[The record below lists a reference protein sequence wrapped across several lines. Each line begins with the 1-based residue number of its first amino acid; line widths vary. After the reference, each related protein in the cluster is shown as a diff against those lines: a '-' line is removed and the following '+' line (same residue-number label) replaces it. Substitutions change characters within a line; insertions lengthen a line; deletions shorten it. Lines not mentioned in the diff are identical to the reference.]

1 MSDKTTS
8 ARAKFLLVI
17 VVAMAIIFVL
27 RLFYLQIIQYS
38 YYKDLADQTQIKQRV
53 IPAQRGLIYAM
64 DGDNP
69 VVLVSNQTVYTVF
82 ADPPM
87 VTDKAKVVSTIQA
100 DAGDQARDNLT
111 DLLNNTNSRY
121 QILATKVPR
130 SAAEKIKSAN
140 LAGIGFQANSQR
152 VYPEGALAGQLL
164 GFVDANGDGQ
174 YGVEGGLNSELSG
187 TDGVLK
193 SVTDVNSVPLT
204 LGNQNIDKPAVNG
217 KNVVLSIDRNIQAQV
232 EQTLAQEL
240 DKYHLTEGSV
250 IVMNPQN
257 GQVMAMANLPSYDP
271 SQFNLVTDPAL
282 FNNDVISDPYE
293 PGSVIKTL
301 TMATALDTGKVGPN
315 DTYNNTDHITVDDAT
330 IQNFTKGHTGN
341 ITIQEAMNYSLNTGF
356 VTVAERL
363 GDGKTVNQQARNT
376 MYDYF
381 YNHFRIGQLTGIELA
396 GESPGF
402 INKPNSA
409 AGGPVTYATMAFGQA
424 MDATVL
430 QVATAFS
437 AGINGGNYYKP
448 SVVAGTMDDN
458 GNYTPSQPAKPIA
471 QVISSNA
478 SNTLRQMVLTTRQ
491 ANGGKNIDTPGY
503 VVGGKTGTAQVPD
516 PNGGYYGDR
525 TIGSYIGFGGDD
537 TPRYVIMVRVPAP
550 TDVGISAGTTTA
562 SHVFTDISNWLLNY
576 LKIAPKN

>member
-1 MSDKTTS
+1 MSDKITS

-17 VVAMAIIFVL
+17 VVAMAIIFVV
-27 RLFYLQIIQYS
+27 RLFYLQIIQYG

-87 VTDKAKVVSTIQA
+87 VTNKAKVIKTIQA
-100 DAGDQARDNLT
+100 AAGDQARDDLAGLLDKT
-111 DLLNNTNSRY
+111 DTRY
-121 QILATKVPR
+121 QILATKVSR
-130 SAAEKIKSAN
+130 TAAEQIKKAD

-152 VYPEGALAGQLL
+152 VYPEGALAGQIL
-164 GFVDANGDGQ
+164 GFVDFNGDGQ

-187 TDGVLK
+187 SDGLLK
-193 SVTDVNSVPLT
+193 SVTDVNDVPLT
-204 LGNQNIDKPAVNG
+204 LGNQNIDKPAVDG
-217 KNVVLSIDRNIQAQV
+217 KNIVLSVDRNIQAEAQ
-232 EQTLAQEL
+232 QALAEEL
-240 DKYHLTEGSV
+240 DKYHLTDGSV

-257 GQVMAMANLPSYDP
+257 GQIMAMANLPTYDP
-271 SQFNLVTDPAL
+271 SQYNLVTDPAL

-301 TMATALDTGKVGPN
+301 TMATALDTGKVEPN
-315 DTYNNTDHITVDDAT
+315 DTYNNTDYITVDDAT

-363 GDGKTVNQQARNT
+363 GNGKTVDQQARNT

-381 YNHFRIGQLTGIELA
+381 YNHFGFGKLTGIELA
-396 GESPGF
+396 GESAGF
-402 INKPNSA
+402 INKPNST

-424 MDATVL
+424 MDATML

-437 AGINGGNYYKP
+437 AGINGGRYYKP
-448 SVVAGTMDDN
+448 TVVAGTMDDN
-458 GNYTPSQPAKPIA
+458 NNYTPSKAAKPEA
-471 QVISSNA
+471 QVISQGA
-478 SNTLRQMVLTTRQ
+478 SDVLRQMVITVRQ
-491 ANGGKNIDTPGY
+491 ANGGKGIDIPGY
-503 VVGGKTGTAQVPD
+503 TVGGKTGTAQVPD
-516 PNGGYYGDR
+516 PSGGYYGDR
-525 TIGSYIGFGGDD
+525 TIGSYIGFGGGD
-537 TPRYVIMVRVPAP
+537 TPRYVIMVRAAAP
-550 TDVGISAGTTTA
+550 TDVGISAGTSAA